1 MAVGLMNSALAVAS
15 AGLDAY
21 AQRSA
26 GSNGFGAPEV
36 AMHDLHAS
44 ARRSDIQLG
53 HGDLLSI
60 REARGAML
68 CVERGIAWLTQD
80 NDVRDILLDAGACV
94 RIDSEGLALVGARRG
109 AIVTISAAHE
119 DQSPEISLQRRAAAD
134 AAPLRV

>member
-1 MAVGLMNSALAVAS
+1 MAVGLMNSALTVAS

-21 AQRSA
+21 ARRSA

-44 ARRSDIQLG
+44 ARRLDIQLG

-94 RIDSEGLALVGARRG
+94 RVDSEGLALVGARHG

-119 DQSPEISLQRRAAAD
+119 DQNPEISLQRRAAAD

>member
-1 MAVGLMNSALAVAS
+1 MAVGLMNSALAVTS
-15 AGLDAY
+15 ARLDAY
-21 AQRSA
+21 ARRSA

-36 AMHDLHAS
+36 AVHDLHAS

-94 RIDSEGLALVGARRG
+94 RIGSEGLALVGARRG
-109 AIVTISAAHE
+109 AIVTISVAHE
-119 DQSPEISLQRRAAAD
+119 DQNPEISLQRRAAAD